1 MQPSKITVFQRRVLY
16 FSSIANA
23 LFATSAALL
32 AFFILFDKQVT
43 WMFGVDALIN
53 FILAY
58 FTVKRPGYRV
68 ALLSF
73 LNNALFLLYAWY
85 AFGNIHNLANMVALV
100 LVAQARIMLND
111 KPGIVTKVS
120 IVFGSLLMLLHV
132 GAILFP
138 TYIVVARPEMLLF
151 DMAFISVAYSF
162 ISFTLKKY
170 SDQVQEEQSTVQE
183 QKEEMATQ
191 NEELRVTNEEL
202 TTTREEIMSQREEL
216 ARQHQELQR
225 TNNNLLLSIN
235 YANRIQ
241 KALFNSSRNILKG
254 KDSFLL
260 DIPKDIVS
268 GDFCFVRELNGITY
282 IAQGDCTGHGVPG
295 AILTVIASEILDRII
310 VEKKS
315 WSPKEILTFLDA
327 EMNYRLKEEGKTN
340 LDGLEAGIL
349 AIDSKMDVALFAGA
363 KRPLIHWDSEK
374 KTYNIIRGTKK
385 AVGNAQNVENQYKEN
400 IFRIQKGD
408 RFYLFTDGYV
418 DQFGG
423 EDNKKYSSKRFYR
436 TISELS
442 DIKISEQ
449 AQVLLGEFEEWKG
462 NKKQID
468 DVMVLGIE
476 V

>member
-1 MQPSKITVFQRRVLY
+1 M
-16 FSSIANA
+16 
-23 LFATSAALL
+23 
-32 AFFILFDKQVT
+32 
-43 WMFGVDALIN
+43 
-53 FILAY
+53 
-58 FTVKRPGYRV
+58 
-68 ALLSF
+68 
-73 LNNALFLLYAWY
+73 
-85 AFGNIHNLANMVALV
+85 
-100 LVAQARIMLND
+100 AQGHIMLND
-111 KPGIVTKVS
+111 KPKIVTKVS
-120 IVFGSLLMLLHV
+120 IVFGICLALLHIF
-132 GAILFP
+132 AFLFP
-138 TYIVVARPEMLLF
+138 NYIVVSRPEMLLF
-151 DMAFISVAYSF
+151 DLVFVTVSYTF

-170 SDQVQEEQSTVQE
+170 SDQVQEEQAIVQE

-216 ARQHQELQR
+216 ARQHQVLQR

-442 DIKISEQ
+442 DIKIPEQ

-462 NKKQID
+462 DKKQID